1 MNSEELLG
9 LIGEH
14 RDSIRESLD
23 DEQHELLLARVRA
36 LADTAQDNNRAVA
49 RALQGVRLALLQLPY
64 DHPVQQAL
72 DSVRLVGAS
81 AGSPTVLVA
90 RELLTRLAGAPS
102 LSPETAAIVAAVR
115 RRLLRTPSLSAEE
128 ARARFAGA
136 APPLEVI
143 RLADPERGDRYPDF
157 QFPAD
162 DGTPHG
168 VVLQVNR
175 ILLAE
180 TDPWGAADWWLSG
193 NTWLGGPPAS
203 LLGALPDQQLVGAA
217 AALVEGDG

>member
-1 MNSEELLG
+1 MNPEELLD

-14 RDSIRESLD
+14 RDSVREKLD

-36 LADTAQDNNRAVA
+36 LADTARDDNKAV
-49 RALQGVRLALLQLPY
+49 RKALQGVRLALLPLPF
-64 DHPVQQAL
+64 DHPVQLAM
-72 DSVRLVGAS
+72 DSFRLAGPPVGPPVVT
-81 AGSPTVLVA
+81 GA
-90 RELLTRLAGAPS
+90 RELLTRLVGRPS
-102 LSPETAAIVAAVR
+102 ISPDTALIVAAVR

-136 APPLEVI
+136 APPLELI

-175 ILLAE
+175 ILLADI
-180 TDPWGAADWWLSG
+180 DPWGAADWWLSS

-217 AALVEGDG
+217 SALVEGDG